1 MSGGYTINNN
11 VDVNATV
18 NIGNIQVALN
28 TLSSTNTNGN
38 IIFSPDGTG
47 KVGIGLTNPEYTLHV
62 DGDLKITGSLYQS
75 DDNLFVT
82 SQWTTYSGDIYYS
95 SGNVAIGTDNPLGRL
110 HISSGTSGDCKLI
123 IEADTDNN
131 NENDNP
137 TIIFRQDGGANE
149 ASIGLQSNALT
160 ISASYG
166 ADSTNGIIFKTG
178 TGQATGTT
186 DPLDVS
192 TVRMVI
198 TDSGNVGIGSS
209 TSSSYK
215 LNVDGDINFT
225 GTLYQNGSSFGTSH
239 WSTSGSNIYYSSGN
253 VGIGTSSPA
262 LKLDVR
268 GDMVVGGSSSS
279 NYITFYGNTSDG
291 AGTTSYHTF
300 IGERLW
306 NGNDISE
313 LFICKMNDINSSSI
327 GPDRIRYSANGGHVF
342 QTSTINAS
350 LSPWN
355 FENAA
360 QWGSWI
366 TRMVITDIGN
376 VGIGTSSPSY
386 KLDVAGDINFTG
398 TLYQN
403 GSAFSGGSGGSSQWT
418 TSGSNIYYSSGNVGI
433 GTSTISYPLD
443 VRSTAN
449 NTARISYSGTSTYP
463 YGLTLGYSSS
473 LPSFGSTTNNL
484 ATISVVNS
492 SVATGY
498 NDGDLVISSTPIGT
512 SGMVMPGE
520 ESHADIRFITN
531 NISMMGGS
539 SVEALRI
546 SSAMSEFGAIGINVP
561 ADEELK
567 CAITTSFTNNNSLNQ
582 GGNSY
587 HHICMQSS
595 DTNPSDRSYFWM
607 GYDSSRSTAYI
618 NTMDRNGGS
627 FVTSNLSLQTYTYSP
642 GNVGIGTAQ
651 PKSKLHINGGY
662 SGTDSLNSSTNKYI
676 SSLYNNNTSW
686 SVQTTTQP
694 MASSS
699 IYASGNIIT
708 SAYFAAHGSAT
719 FSDRRIK
726 KDIVD
731 IEDDS
736 ALQTVRLLKPKKY
749 SYVDTITKGTTP
761 VWGFIAQEVSEV
773 LDYAVEKMEKA
784 LPNIYCTATVIG
796 ENYDILEFSNFDTGN
811 LQYNEDGTLIAK
823 IQCKLW
829 NDGEL
834 DIEIAEILS
843 SSKIRV
849 SEPLE
854 KIACNDKEDQSGSV
868 VDTVFVYGQYFDD
881 FHVLK
886 KEAIF
891 TVAVA
896 ALQEVDR
903 RQTTDNGRILEL
915 EGDLSE
921 AQETIATQAQDIAT
935 LQAQVAALM
944 QHTGVTV

>member
-47 KVGIGLTNPEYTLHV
+47 KVGVGLTNPEYTLHV

-166 ADSTNGIIFKTG
+166 ADTTNGIIFKTG
-178 TGQATGTT
+178 TGEVTGTT

-225 GTLYQNGSSFGTSH
+225 GTLYQNGSSFGTSQ

-313 LFICKMNDINSSSI
+313 LFICKMNDINSSNI

-360 QWGSWI
+360 QWSDWI

-418 TSGSNIYYSSGNVGI
+418 TNGSNITFSNGNVGI
-433 GTSTISYPLD
+433 YGTSVQNPSSKLEIWNNNGGGDWRMIRLYGGGDGTGDRAGIAMGSFGANEKTLGAAIFFEQQPVWPGRTGDLIFATKPYNYPNTTD
-443 VRSTAN
+443 SVHPTN
-449 NTARISYSGTSTYP
+449 NERMRITWNGYTGIGTNAPKAKLHVNGTGDSGTS
-463 YGLTLGYSSS
+463 LTSASRKYFTGTQSGTS
-473 LPSFGSTTNNL
+473 LVSDTSTSSFG
-484 ATISVVNS
+484 TI
-492 SVATGY
+492 
-498 NDGDLVISSTPIGT
+498 
-512 SGMVMPGE
+512 
-520 ESHADIRFITN
+520 
-531 NISMMGGS
+531 
-539 SVEALRI
+539 
-546 SSAMSEFGAIGINVP
+546 
-561 ADEELK
+561 
-567 CAITTSFTNNNSLNQ
+567 
-582 GGNSY
+582 
-587 HHICMQSS
+587 
-595 DTNPSDRSYFWM
+595 
-607 GYDSSRSTAYI
+607 
-618 NTMDRNGGS
+618 
-627 FVTSNLSLQTYTYSP
+627 
-642 GNVGIGTAQ
+642 
-651 PKSKLHINGGY
+651 
-662 SGTDSLNSSTNKYI
+662 
-676 SSLYNNNTSW
+676 
-686 SVQTTTQP
+686 
-694 MASSS
+694 S
-699 IYASGNIIT
+699 IYANQEIVT
-708 SAYFAAHGSAT
+708 SSWFISHGSST
-719 FSDRRIK
+719 YSDARIK
-726 KDIVD
+726 KNIVD
-731 IEDDS
+731 INDAS
-736 ALQTVRLLKPKKY
+736 ALETIRAIKPKKY
-749 SYVDTITKGTTP
+749 DYKDNLTAGSQT
-761 VWGFIAQEVSEV
+761 VWGFIAQEVAET
-773 LDYAVEKMEKA
+773 LDYAVTTMEKA
-784 LPNIYCTATVIG
+784 IPNIMCNASFDPIHNTIT
-796 ENYDILEFSNFDTGN
+796 LENFDAN
-811 LQYNEDGTLIAK
+811 NILRREDGTLCSELNLKTWNNREIIATIEHVVNASTIKLSTVLNEEDVNGSIMDGVPTTEEEAIALEATK
-823 IQCKLW
+823 ITIT
-829 NDGEL
+829 N
-834 DIEIAEILS
+834 
-843 SSKIRV
+843 KI
-849 SEPLE
+849 
-854 KIACNDKEDQSGSV
+854 
-868 VDTVFVYGQYFDD
+868 FVYGQIISD

-903 RQTTDNGRILEL
+903 RQTMDNERILEL
-915 EGDLSE
+915 ETENAL
-921 AQETIATQAQDIAT
+921 QEERVAK
-935 LQAQVAALM
+935 LEAQVAALM